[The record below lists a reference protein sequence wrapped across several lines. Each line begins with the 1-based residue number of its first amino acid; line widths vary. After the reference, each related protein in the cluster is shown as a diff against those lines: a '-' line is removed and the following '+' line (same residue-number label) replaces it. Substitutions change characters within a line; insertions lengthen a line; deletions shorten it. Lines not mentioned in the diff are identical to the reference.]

1 MVRVPQV
8 PSLVIAAAVMALV
21 LCPRAVLAQSDD
33 MTGCKNSI
41 MGALAGATPMPAPMP
56 MPMLKPDEPMPTGM
70 APPSAKQGDV
80 GKMAAVQDKCM
91 DQVLSGEQSEMD
103 KKK

>member
-8 PSLVIAAAVMALV
+8 PCLAISAVATVLVFCPPAA
-21 LCPRAVLAQSDD
+21 LAQTSD
-33 MTGCKNSI
+33 MTSCKNSI
-41 MGALAGATPMPAPMP
+41 MGALAGAAPMPAPMP
-56 MPMLKPDEPMPTGM
+56 MPMLKPEEPMPTGM

-80 GKMAAVQDKCM
+80 GKMAAVEDKCM